1 MTYPCRTKERFH
13 AVETLDQIIHR
24 KSDPG
29 LRQRRTALQVH
40 EAKILVHQR
49 IKNLYPLKYIYAM
62 AIGSP
67 PSSFNSSKPVSEFPA
82 YGFQPIRKTED
93 PNEEFERKVL
103 ASLKDSKGRAAKLK
117 EASAIPVTR
126 IVSTIVFIRNPDVV
140 AEMLAQANGVC
151 SLCNQKAPFKRK
163 KDQSPYLEVHHR
175 KRLADGGEDT
185 VAHAIAICPNCH
197 RKAHHG

>member
-1 MTYPCRTKERFH
+1 MSSKLLTKSSIEKAIRDYDNGERPFRY
-13 AVETLDQIIHR
+13 TKP
-24 KSDPG
+24 KSWY
-29 LRQRRTALQVH
+29 
-40 EAKILVHQR
+40 
-49 IKNLYPLKYIYAM
+49 IKGSTKTLYPLKYIYAM

-67 PSSFNSSKPVSEFPA
+67 PSSFKSSKPISEFPA

-103 ASLKDSKGRAAKLK
+103 ASLKDPKGRAARLK
-117 EASAIPVTR
+117 EPAAIPVTR

-140 AEMLAQANGVC
+140 AEVLAQANGVC

-185 VAHAIAICPNCH
+185 VANAIAVCPNCH